1 MNKPLP
7 LRTVRHTALLGLAL
21 ALPGLRAGDVIF
33 NEIMYQPPSGQRAEE
48 WLELHN
54 RGATPVNLAG
64 WRLSAGVEFTF
75 PPVELPAGG
84 YLVVAADAVAFQA
97 RYPGMTNFVAGW
109 QGRLSD
115 NGETLTLRNALGEV
129 VDSVAYATEGDWA
142 VRTRGPDDHGHRGW
156 VWAAAHAGGGR
167 SAERIHPSLA
177 VDTGQN
183 WASSAVEGGTPGA
196 PNSVLN
202 FRLAPVI
209 LDVRHRPAVP
219 RSTEPV
225 LVTARAV
232 DDQPGPLTL
241 TAWHRVDGAATFTA
255 TPMADDGA
263 HGDGRAGDGEFG
275 AWLPAQPPDTVVEF
289 YVEARDGEGL
299 ARTWPAPVQPEN
311 AQLAN
316 CLYQVDDRP
325 YTAPQPLYRVILT
338 ATERAE
344 LDAIDAMPWYWSSNA
359 EMNGTF
365 ISTEAGETEV
375 RYTIGFRLRGTTS
388 RAEPVKSRRV
398 NFNTDRRWRG
408 LRAIN
413 LNTLN
418 PHSQIMG
425 SVLARRAGLP
435 AARARAVQLRENNVQ
450 KAPAAYT
457 PFGVYAEVE
466 VLNSDFAER
475 QFPADGAGNLYQA
488 IGRGNLDYLDDP
500 VLYRNPEYYE
510 KRSNTAEDDWGDLI
524 ELTRVLNT
532 TPPETWLPVLEH
544 VADVSEWIT
553 FFAVNTVLANGE
565 TALGTGGPGDY
576 YLYRGVHDP
585 RFRLIIHDLDS
596 VLGVSAGVNQ
606 SLWRA
611 ASTNNPAIQRFLTD
625 PVIAPRYLAEV
636 RRLMDEVLTPAHV
649 EDLIEQFLGDF
660 VPAATRRAMLDA
672 YRARLSFLRDQM
684 HAGLSVTAELPVVEG
699 VQVVSNAVMTL
710 RGRADPARAAA
721 VRVSGRLAAWN
732 PLTGDWLVENLPLL
746 PGVNRLLVQSFD
758 AAGTVVGEEV
768 ARLWRRGVP
777 YTAVGGELTG
787 DATWSAQAGPYV
799 VTNTLT
805 VPAGT
810 TLTLTP
816 GTTVFFW
823 SNTGLLVRGRLLAE
837 GMPEQRIHLGREPG
851 ASYVWSGIRF
861 ENSAG
866 NVLRHAD
873 VVRHNDPALYLT
885 NSVLH
890 AEHVTFLGS
899 FGHVIL
905 AYDSSLRVRF
915 CEFPDMD
922 YGEHVG
928 ALHLPPDGE
937 WLFEGN
943 VFGTTFGY
951 ADILDVSGG
960 QRPGPVLQVLNNV
973 FRGGPDD
980 ALDLDGTAA
989 HIEGNVFLNFRKAN
1003 DSTSEAGAIST
1014 GWYEGRGAD
1023 LVVVRNV
1030 FFGNDHDLIL
1040 KEGSR
1045 VLAAHNT
1052 FLGARRAAILIN
1064 EPQRPW
1070 EAPPQGGWFE
1080 NCLFWDLPEVVGNL
1094 DPALLQNGTLQLEV
1108 RHSLLPALGPWADPD
1123 NLIADPRLV
1132 NPTNDFRLR
1141 PGSPAAA
1148 TGSDGLDLGA
1158 YVPAGAVVL
1167 GTPPP
1172 LTWRRDVTFTVTG
1185 AGLTHFRW
1193 RLDSGPWSDPLPVN
1207 TPVALADLPEGP
1219 HQVFALGLNSAGVW
1233 QPEDQPS
1240 ASRPWTV
1247 SPAAARLR
1255 LNEVLAANRT
1265 AWPDT
1270 GAYPNFVELVNDS
1283 PAPADLGGRSL
1294 SDDPLAPRKF
1304 VFPPG
1309 TVLAP
1314 GAYLVVRLIPG
1325 AVPAALTA
1333 GFGLEQDG
1341 DAVYFFDRPEN
1352 GGRLLDQVQFGP
1364 QLADHS
1370 VGDRGDGTWT
1380 LCVPTP
1386 GAPNRTAR
1394 LGDSRR
1400 VRLNEWLARP
1410 GPSWPADFVELV
1422 NPEEL
1427 PVALDGLALT
1437 TEPVGE
1443 PRQFVFPPLSFL
1455 PGRGV
1460 GVFWAD
1466 ATRPPRGNHLPFR
1479 LSAEQ
1484 GVLAL
1489 VGPQGAW
1496 LDWVA
1501 YGPQLPGISQGRL
1514 ADTGARVVS
1523 LPVPTPGSVLA
1534 LQPGGGVVRLSEVLA
1549 HNLSLTNDWGATSD
1563 WIELRN
1569 TGAETVSLAGLSL
1582 SDRLDAPRKWV
1593 FPADA
1598 VLPPGGFLVVFCEPA
1613 LPPSATN
1620 TGFGLSAEGES
1631 VYLFDRPESGGGVLD
1646 FVTFGPQAADF
1657 SLARLTP
1664 EATDWAL
1671 ARPTP
1676 GAANEA
1682 VELGEPSEL
1691 RVNEWMANPAGGPDW
1706 FELYNPGPLPVALEG
1721 LRLSDTAANPVKYT
1735 FPPRSFLGAGTGGF
1749 LVLWADEETDR
1760 GPSHLPFKLAAG
1772 GEAILL
1778 SRPDGTRI
1786 DEVYFGAQRED
1797 FSQGRFPDGAENV
1810 RELPLGGSPG
1820 GPNVLNARPVV
1831 AVIDN
1836 QVLVSGEDWEL
1847 QCRASD
1853 PNLGQTLTFSL
1864 RPPAPPGL
1872 MIEPLT
1878 GVLRWTPHS
1887 DQAGLTYRVTVAATD
1902 NGEPPQSGSRTFE
1915 LRVDAVEAPL
1925 IWNPPWLDVAGNLHL
1940 SWVTRPGE
1948 RYAVDMTADIAR
1960 PAWHGYRE
1968 VQAGGF
1974 TVELLVP
1981 SQEAVL
1987 RFFRLRRLP

>member
-1 MNKPLP
+1 MNRPLP
-7 LRTVRHTALLGLAL
+7 PGTVRHTALLGLAL
-21 ALPGLRAGDVIF
+21 VLPDLHAGDVIF
-33 NEIMYQPPSGQRAEE
+33 SEIMYQPPSGQRAEE

-84 YLVVAADAVAFQA
+84 YLVVAADAAAFQT
-97 RYPGMTNFVAGW
+97 RYPGVTNFVAGW
-109 QGRLSD
+109 LGRLSD
-115 NGETLTLRNALGEV
+115 NGETVTLRNALDEV

-156 VWAAAHAGGGR
+156 VWSAAHAGGGR
-167 SAERIHPSLA
+167 SAERIHPGVT
-177 VDTGQN
+177 VDSGQN
-183 WASSAVEGGTPGA
+183 WAPSAIEGGTPGA
-196 PNSVLN
+196 ANSMLTN
-202 FRLAPVI
+202 RLAPLI
-209 LDVRHRPAVP
+209 LNVRHRPAVP
-219 RSTEPV
+219 RSPEPV

-232 DDQPGPLTL
+232 DDQPGPLTV
-241 TAWHRVDGAATFTA
+241 TVWHRVDGAAAFTPA
-255 TPMADDGA
+255 LMADDGA

-338 ATERAE
+338 AAERAE

-365 ISTEAGETEV
+365 ISTEAGESEV

-408 LRAIN
+408 LRAVN
-413 LNTLN
+413 LNALN
-418 PHSQIMG
+418 PHSQILG

-450 KAPAAYT
+450 KAPAAYP

-466 VLNSDFAER
+466 VLNGDFAER

-488 IGRGNLDYLDDP
+488 IGMGNLDYLADP
-500 VLYRNPEYYE
+500 ALYRDPRYYE
-510 KRSNTAEDDWGDLI
+510 KRSNTAEDDWSDLV

-532 TPPETWLPVLEH
+532 TPPETWLPALER
-544 VADVSEWIT
+544 VADVGEWIT
-553 FFAVNTVLANGE
+553 FFAANTVLANGE

-576 YLYRGVHDP
+576 YLYRGVNDP
-585 RFRLIIHDLDS
+585 RFRLVIHDLDS

-606 SLWRA
+606 PLWRA
-611 ASTNNPAIQRFLTD
+611 TNNPAIHRFLTD
-625 PVIAPRYLAEV
+625 PAIAPRYLAEV
-636 RRLMDEVLTPAHV
+636 RRLMDEVLTPGHV

-660 VPAATRRAMLDA
+660 VPAATRRAMLEA
-672 YRARLSFLRDQM
+672 YRARLAFLRDQM
-684 HAGLSVTAELPVVEG
+684 PAGLSVAAELPEVEG
-699 VQVVSNAVMTL
+699 VQVLSNAVINL
-710 RGRADPARAAA
+710 RGRADPTRTVA
-721 VRVSGRLAAWN
+721 VRISGRSAAWN
-732 PLTGDWLVENLPLL
+732 PLTGDWQVEDLPLL

-768 ARLWRRGVP
+768 ARVWRRGVP
-777 YTAVGGELTG
+777 YTAVGGELAG
-787 DATWSAQAGPYV
+787 DATWSAETGPYV

-805 VPAGT
+805 VPAGV
-810 TLTLTP
+810 TLSITP

-823 SNTGLLVRGRLLAE
+823 SNTGLLVRGRLVAE
-837 GMPEQRIHLGREPG
+837 GTPEQRIHLGREPG
-851 ASYVWSGIRF
+851 ASYVWSGLRF

-873 VVRHNDPALYLT
+873 VARHNAPALYLT
-885 NSVLH
+885 NSALR

-899 FGHVIL
+899 FGNVL
-905 AYDSSLRVRF
+905 QGQDSTMVVRF
-915 CEFPDMD
+915 CEFPDLP
-922 YGEHVG
+922 YGEHVRG
-928 ALHLPPDGE
+928 DHLPSDGQ
-937 WLFEGN
+937 WVFESN
-943 VFGTTFGY
+943 VFGTTTGY
-951 ADILDVSGG
+951 SDILDVSGG

-980 ALDLDGTAA
+980 ALDLDGAAA

-1003 DSTSEAGAIST
+1003 DSTSEASAIST
-1014 GWYEGRGAD
+1014 GTYEGRGAD

-1052 FLGARRAAILIN
+1052 FIGARRAAILIN

-1070 EAPPQGGWFE
+1070 EAPPQRGWFE

-1108 RHSLLPALGPWADPD
+1108 RHSLLPALGPWAGPG

-1148 TGSDGLDLGA
+1148 AGSDGLDLGA
-1158 YVPAGAVVL
+1158 YVPAGPVVL

-1325 AVPAALTA
+1325 AAPVALTA

-1341 DAVYFFDRPEN
+1341 DAVYLFDRPEN
-1352 GGRLLDQVQFGP
+1352 DGGLLDQVQFGP
-1364 QLADHS
+1364 QLADQS

-1386 GAPNRTAR
+1386 GAPNRAAW
-1394 LGDSRR
+1394 LGDPRR

-1410 GPSWPADFVELV
+1410 GPSGPADFVELI

-1489 VGPQGAW
+1489 VGPEGAW

-1501 YGPQLPGISQGRL
+1501 YVPQLPGISQGRL

-1523 LPVPTPGSVLA
+1523 LPVPTPGSALA

-1549 HNLSLTNDWGATSD
+1549 HNLSLTNAWGATSD

-1613 LPPSATN
+1613 LPPSTTN

-1631 VYLFDRPESGGGVLD
+1631 VYLFDRPESSGGVLD

-1676 GAANEA
+1676 GAANEPA
-1682 VELGEPSEL
+1682 ELGEPSAL

-1706 FELYNPGPLPVALEG
+1706 FEVYNPAPLPVALEG
-1721 LRLSDTAANPVKYT
+1721 LRLSDTAANPAKYT
-1735 FPPRSFLGAGTGGF
+1735 FPPRSFLGAGAGGF
-1749 LVLWADEETDR
+1749 LVLWADENSEQ
-1760 GPSHLPFKLAAG
+1760 GPAHLPFRLAAG

-1810 RELPLGGSPG
+1810 RELPPGGSPG
-1820 GPNVLNARPVV
+1820 GPNVLNARPRI
-1831 AVIDN
+1831 AVLADQTVIAGRTWES
-1836 QVLVSGEDWEL
+1836 LVEA
-1847 QCRASD
+1847 RD
-1853 PNLGQTLTFSL
+1853 PDAGQTLRFSL
-1864 RPPAPPGL
+1864 RPPTPPGL
-1872 MIEPLT
+1872 TLDPAT
-1878 GVLRWTPHS
+1878 GRLQWTPGL
-1887 DQAGLTYRVTVAATD
+1887 DQAGLAYEVTVVVTD
-1902 NGEPPQSGSRTFE
+1902 DGEPPQSAGRSFVLT
-1915 LRVDAVEAPL
+1915 VTEALPPPV
-1925 IWNPPWLDVAGNLHL
+1925 WNPPWRDGAGRVHL
-1940 SWVTRPGE
+1940 SWAARPGA
-1948 RYAVDMTADIAR
+1948 RYAVDFTGDLAAR
-1960 PAWHGYRE
+1960 EWQSYRE
-1968 VQAGGF
+1968 VSAES
-1974 TVELLVP
+1974 TEVELVVP
-1981 SQEAVL
+1981 GDEAAQ
-1987 RFFRLRRLP
+1987 RFFRLRWLR